1 MPTVMKDGKGNSSVE
16 AGSVRIILGRNPD
29 GSAFL
34 MFQAR
39 ENESSPLLHRGADIP
54 LGENSSDTLAMIIE
68 GIQALREEAI
78 S

>member
-1 MPTVMKDGKGNSSVE
+1 MLTVMKDGKGNSSVE
-16 AGSVRIILGRNPD
+16 LGSVRIILGRNPD
-29 GSAFL
+29 GGAFL

-39 ENESSPLLHRGADIP
+39 ENEGSLLLHRGADIP
-54 LGENSSDTLAMIIE
+54 LGEKSSETLTMIIE